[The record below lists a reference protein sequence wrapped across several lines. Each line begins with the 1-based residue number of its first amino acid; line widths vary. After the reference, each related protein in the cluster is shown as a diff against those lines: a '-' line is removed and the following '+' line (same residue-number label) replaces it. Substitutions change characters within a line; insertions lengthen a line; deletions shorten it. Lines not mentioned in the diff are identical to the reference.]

1 MAEIGGIGMS
11 KNDFVCVRMFGGFV
25 ISYQGTKY
33 NMTQHLNKQPLNLL
47 QYLLLNHEKIVSNED
62 LYDALWSESKNPKS
76 ALKFTIHSLRAS
88 LKELFGDDT
97 DWIVSSKGGYRITNQ
112 IRFVL
117 DTDLLT
123 EISQKLEGKVEL
135 TEKEYK
141 SAMKVMDLYTGH
153 LYMTSSQHF
162 WIMQLAEW
170 YRASFANIVGR
181 ICKYLINQG
190 EYERMIKIDYQA
202 ILREPFY
209 EGLHYFYI
217 QGLIKTQEYHKAI
230 QYYDEINEAFY
241 KELGTGLSPKFKEL
255 YELIEEENKS
265 KILKIS
271 EVKKELNDNR
281 DKQADRGGFYC
292 TYDMFKHVYEL
303 TSKVA
308 KRENKNYYLI
318 LFNVTGAAEI
328 DKKSTILNKLK
339 AMILDSIRSSDI
351 CARVA
356 DDQFVLLVQCAKP
369 DDTYIIVQRI
379 SQLFYK
385 SYSSR
390 QYRLNYSVEDI
401 ND

>member
-1 MAEIGGIGMS
+1 MS
-11 KNDFVCVRMFGGFV
+11 KSDFVCVRMFGGFV
-25 ISYQGTKY
+25 INYRDTKY
-33 NMTQHLNKQPLNLL
+33 NMVQYLNKQPLNLL
-47 QYLLLNHEKIVSNED
+47 QYLLLHHDSVVSNED

-88 LKELFGDDT
+88 LKELFGEDAA
-97 DWIVSSKGGYRITNQ
+97 DWIVSSKGGYRMSEQ
-112 IRFVL
+112 VRFVL
-117 DTDLLT
+117 DTDLLS
-123 EISQKLEGKVEL
+123 ELAEKLEGKVEL

-141 SAMKVMDLYTGH
+141 SAMKVMDLYGGH

-170 YRASFANIVGR
+170 YRVSFANIVAR

-217 QGLIKTQEYHKAI
+217 QGLIKTQEYHKAL

-255 YELIEEENKS
+255 YDLIEEESNT
-265 KILKIS
+265 KILKIT
-271 EVKKELNDNR
+271 EVKQELNENR
-281 DKQADRGGFYC
+281 DKQQSRGGFYC
-292 TYDMFKHVYEL
+292 TFDMFKHVYEL

-318 LFNVTGAAEI
+318 LFSVLGNAEI
-328 DKKSTILNKLK
+328 DKKSGILNKLK
-339 AMILDSIRSSDI
+339 TMILDSIRSSDI
-351 CARVA
+351 CARVG
-356 DDQFVLLVQCAKP
+356 DDQFVLLVQCAKA

-379 SQLFYK
+379 SQLFYR

-390 QYRLNYSVEDI
+390 QYRLNYSVENID
-401 ND
+401 N